1 MPNATAWK
9 VRASS
14 GQVLFQGSRAECED
28 WLDWNEN
35 TLRQAV
41 ELEMPSRPQQRARL
55 DNHHSRTA

>member
-9 VRASS
+9 IRTSS
-14 GQVLFQGSRAECED
+14 GQVLFQGSREQCED